1 MKFYLATL
9 AIVGFSTPAQSEPIQ
24 PWQFDSSDNGISIY
38 IREHTD
44 GLVEVRAEMFAPT
57 SYGAFLT
64 LLEDSDNVPNWID
77 NVSHSRVLR
86 QISETENIV
95 YTQFAAPWPAKD
107 RDMVTYSKFVI
118 DDASFTLRIKDAPSN
133 TLAEQK
139 DYIRITQVKATWTL
153 QKLTNGTTH
162 IQYIA
167 FADPGGA
174 LPDWLAND
182 LAKGSARNTFEGLRQ
197 QLPHY
202 QTATHPKIKE

>member
-1 MKFYLATL
+1 MKFYLVNL
-9 AIVGFSTPAQSEPIQ
+9 AIVGFPTPAQSEPIQ

-133 TLAEQK
+133 ALAEQE
-139 DYIRITQVKATWTL
+139 DYIRITRVKATWTL

-162 IQYIA
+162 IEYIA

-182 LAKGSARNTFEGLRQ
+182 LAKDSARNTFEGLRQ